1 MPKQPLIV
9 GNPVLVVVDMQ
20 ESGDMPAELV
30 GIAHMA
36 GYDGRIARAQR
47 LIAAARA
54 ARIPI
59 VFFQEVHRPNGIDFG
74 RELDGAEG
82 EHCVDGRPGTPMPP
96 WRGLIDEHDARWIAR
111 RLLAGLPG

>member
-20 ESGDMPAELV
+20 ECGDMPAELV
-30 GIAHMA
+30 GIEHMA

-54 ARIPI
+54 ASIPI
-59 VFFQEVHRPNGIDFG
+59 VFFQEVHRANGIVFG
-74 RELDGAEG
+74 RVLDGGLVVRLG
-82 EHCVDGRPGTPMPP
+82 EVVDE
-96 WRGLIDEHDARWIAR
+96 DEVIAR
-111 RLLAGLPG
+111 VLK